1 MKKNE
6 INYQQATPKDY
17 AQIIQVWKRS
27 VLATHH
33 FLKPEDMSSI
43 EAEIRYWLP
52 KMNVQVWSQSEK
64 MIGFS
69 AVSEDTLEMLFI
81 DPNQIG
87 KGYGKQILKELLS
100 AFEFTKVDVNEQNEA
115 AVTFYLKNG
124 FQIAARD
131 ELDSEGRA
139 YPILHLELT
148 QNS

>member
-52 KMNVQVWSQSEK
+52 KMNVQVWSQSKK

-100 AFEFTKVDVNEQNEA
+100 AFEVTKVDVNEQNEA

-124 FQIAARD
+124 FQIATRD

-148 QNS
+148 K

>member
-1 MKKNE
+1 MLYHQAKSNE
-6 INYQQATPKDY
+6 YEK
-17 AQIIQVWKRS
+17 IISIWKGS

-81 DPNQIG
+81 GPDQIG

-100 AFEFTKVDVNEQNEA
+100 AFEVTKVDVNEQNEA